1 MNIFIEVNKSNNSFI
16 KQEIFQKFDENLF
29 NQKHS

>member
-16 KQEIFQKFDENLF
+16 QQVIFWQFDENMF
-29 NQKHS
+29 N